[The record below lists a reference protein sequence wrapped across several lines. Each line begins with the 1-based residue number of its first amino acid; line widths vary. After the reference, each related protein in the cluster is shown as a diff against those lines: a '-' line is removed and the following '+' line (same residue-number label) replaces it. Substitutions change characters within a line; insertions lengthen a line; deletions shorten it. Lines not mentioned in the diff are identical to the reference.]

1 MEHWFAR
8 LNAALPTNPSVTLRP
23 QGKNRIRL
31 TPLAPLPAPQHLERL
46 KVEVLRRWPMTSLLD
61 VLKETDLRVGFTNT
75 FRSLA
80 SRRILDRATLQ
91 PRRVLCLY
99 GRGTNAGLKRMLA
112 GDTTLSYRELLYV
125 RRRFIHQTALR
136 AAIAHVVNAPLAV
149 RRPDIWG
156 EGTTACA
163 SDAKKF
169 GAWDQNLM
177 TEWHIRYGG
186 RGVMIYLS
194 AAADK

>member
-1 MEHWFAR
+1 M
-8 LNAALPTNPSVTLRP
+8 
-23 QGKNRIRL
+23 
-31 TPLAPLPAPQHLERL
+31 
-46 KVEVLRRWPMTSLLD
+46 
-61 VLKETDLRVGFTNT
+61 
-75 FRSLA
+75 
-80 SRRILDRATLQ
+80 LDRATLQ
-91 PRRVLCLY
+91 PRLLRCLY
-99 GRGTNAGLKRMLA
+99 GLGTNTGLKRVLVGA
-112 GDTTLSYRELLYV
+112 PELSYPDLLYIG
-125 RRRFIHQTALR
+125 RRYIHTTALR
-136 AAIAHVVNAPLAV
+136 EAIARVANATFAI
-149 RRPDIWG
+149 RRSDIWG